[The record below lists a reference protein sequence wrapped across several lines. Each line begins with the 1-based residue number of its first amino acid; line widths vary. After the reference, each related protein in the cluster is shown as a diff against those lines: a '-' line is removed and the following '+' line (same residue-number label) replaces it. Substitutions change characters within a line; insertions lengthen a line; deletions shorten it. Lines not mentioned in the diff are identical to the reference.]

1 MRKGFSIIEVVIS
14 ITIIGILTSVMIPTY
29 KNYNKSSD
37 DLIIKEKT
45 LVIQNEIM
53 VYINDQLSKAYNI
66 YPIVGS
72 SSTSTVGVNN
82 VSASTLK
89 TFVYGAMSGSQ
100 ILDINTFTK
109 VQEEEF
115 TGFTN
120 GVGYMNVRIIYKS
133 GDNVVINFKIVDNVL
148 ECTATDSYRLAK
160 KVIRLDQ
167 SLSESVNIITINSTG
182 YVKNSDIAVSIASK
196 VVEREVQKK
205 DHDSFVDEFIR
216 NVGEDK

>member
-29 KNYNKSSD
+29 KNYNKTSD

-133 GDNVVINFKIVDNVL
+133 GDNVVINFKIVDNQL
-148 ECTATDSYRLAK
+148 NYKDTATVYSVTYYNK
-160 KVIRLDQ
+160 EGIYYKVMM
-167 SLSESVNIITINSTG
+167 
-182 YVKNSDIAVSIASK
+182 
-196 VVEREVQKK
+196 
-205 DHDSFVDEFIR
+205 
-216 NVGEDK
+216 